1 MRFSYAL
8 VRQVSTHSMRLE
20 PKPRKELRFA
30 CTRHAFR
37 LVGVFLSH
45 GQMSGI
51 SGSR

>member
-37 LVGVFLSH
+37 HAFRLVGVFL
-45 GQMSGI
+45 
-51 SGSR
+51 